1 MLARLRKPRARGLD
15 FKSFYSPHVIVVD
28 VREVESALVP
38 PGTFGEGQSVGD
50 DPKSFLR
57 ARH

>member
-38 PGTFGEGQSVGD
+38 SWTFGEGQSVGD